1 MSLSNWVY
9 HKKLSPPMSEGEDNF
24 TDTESVYVYTA
35 SSGNTYPGISGNTEP
50 AESLNLPPAFSIY
63 L

>member
-1 MSLSNWVY
+1 
-9 HKKLSPPMSEGEDNF
+9 MSEGEDNF
-24 TDTESVYVYTA
+24 TDTDSVYVYTA
-35 SSGNTYPGISGNTEP
+35 SSGDTYPGISGSTEP

>member
-1 MSLSNWVY
+1 
-9 HKKLSPPMSEGEDNF
+9 MSEGEDNF

-35 SSGNTYPGISGNTEP
+35 RSGDTYPGISGNTEP